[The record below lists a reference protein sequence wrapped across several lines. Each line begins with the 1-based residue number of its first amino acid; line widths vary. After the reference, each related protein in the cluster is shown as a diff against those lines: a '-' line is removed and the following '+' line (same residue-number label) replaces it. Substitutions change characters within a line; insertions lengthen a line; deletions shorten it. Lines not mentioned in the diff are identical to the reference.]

1 MRLFLFINMAIL
13 QPLVDLA
20 AICYAQ
26 GVRHV
31 VVSPGSRSAALTLAF
46 TRFGRF
52 TIHVCMDERSAGF
65 IGLGIAQQTGVPV
78 VLICTSGSAV
88 YNFAPAVSEAFFQH
102 IPLLV
107 ISADRPKEWLHQYV
121 GQTIYQNEIF
131 GKHIKRSFEFS
142 ADYGHADVKWAI
154 NRMSN
159 EAVTLVS
166 TVPMGPVHIN
176 VPIREPFYPA
186 LGEEMLPS
194 ADLKIIKRQPA
205 EMILAPEVWNALLDE
220 FEEYPK
226 ILIAAGQNMPDHK
239 LSEVLNKISEEWDIP
254 VLADSIG
261 NVSGVSII
269 RNHDLFLSSKN
280 AEDLVPDLLITFGL
294 SFISKDFKQF
304 IRKNPPKA
312 HWHVGEDAFLA
323 DPTQSLTRTIPVS
336 PDYFFK
342 NLFEK
347 IDYQLFV
354 QNSDPETDSSFL
366 RKWSASDL
374 MSGQV
379 KRDYR
384 ANLPKLSDL
393 TSLDSIFKY
402 IDRVFQLHVANSMSV
417 RYINLLDLG
426 SNVRS
431 VFCNRGTSGI
441 DGCVSTA
448 IGAALVNEE
457 ETLLVVGDVAFMYD
471 RNGLLINTLPQNLKI
486 VVINN
491 AGGNIFRMI
500 DGPSGLPEIETYFET
515 RHAFSARR
523 TCEDSNIAYFS
534 CKEPEA
540 LEHSVKAFLEN
551 KGIALLEI
559 FTDPYENETVWKELR
574 RLGREQ

>member
-1 MRLFLFINMAIL
+1 MAIL

-107 ISADRPKEWLHQYV
+107 ISADRPKEWLHQYD

-159 EAVTLVS
+159 EAVTLTS

-312 HWHVGEDAFLA
+312 HWHIGEDAFLA

-342 NLFEK
+342 NLYEK
-347 IDYQLFV
+347 IDYQLFI

-366 RKWSASDL
+366 RKWSAKDL
-374 MSGQV
+374 MSAQI
-379 KRDYR
+379 KRDYCN
-384 ANLPKLSDL
+384 NLPKLSDL
-393 TSLDSIFKY
+393 TSLDSMFKY

-471 RNGLLINTLPQNLKI
+471 RNGLLINTLLQNLKI

-534 CKEPEA
+534 CKEFEA

-574 RLGREQ
+574 KLGREQ